1 MKEKKLFE
9 LVEFLIKEKGLEIE
23 VPNSYKELKKMYK
36 ILVNTRIP
44 NFISNDILTLEDKY
58 LQLELNDKKIING
71 DKLEEI
77 ESGIILWQGDIT
89 TLKCDVIVSAGN
101 SQGLGCFNPS
111 HICIDNVI
119 HTNAGMRLR
128 LECND
133 ILKGTEI
140 KNGEFIVCNAYNL
153 PSKKVITTVGPQVLG
168 NITRQNEKDL
178 ENCYKNVLEY
188 AIKNNYESIAFPCI
202 STGLFGYPISK
213 SKVIAYNSVKE
224 VLKKYKANIEVIF
237 NVYSESDYNE
247 YRELFKNKGA
257 N

>member
-89 TLKCDVIVSAGN
+89 TLKCDVIV
-101 SQGLGCFNPS
+101 
-111 HICIDNVI
+111 
-119 HTNAGMRLR
+119 NAG
-128 LECND
+128 
-133 ILKGTEI
+133 K
-140 KNGEFIVCNAYNL
+140 
-153 PSKKVITTVGPQVLG
+153 
-168 NITRQNEKDL
+168 
-178 ENCYKNVLEY
+178 
-188 AIKNNYESIAFPCI
+188 
-202 STGLFGYPISK
+202 
-213 SKVIAYNSVKE
+213 
-224 VLKKYKANIEVIF
+224 
-237 NVYSESDYNE
+237 
-247 YRELFKNKGA
+247 
-257 N
+257 